1 MSKTHRENTKFSGWL
16 GNPVQSIDPL
26 RAPFGV
32 DRYRRSVNR
41 MAWLCGAP
49 TQTPLSSVN
58 SCHISARNGS
68 TQSFAFDQG
77 PKFRSV
83 IGFPFD
89 SQRSS
94 HVVGATDDI
103 KTLMKA
109 NCTSKF
115 DTEKNHV
122 SKRESNPWLTGGE
135 LDALT
140 HQATHR
146 GPATFNTSQR
156 EVYFA

>member
-1 MSKTHRENTKFSGWL
+1 MILDCQVCPCLRGLIMSKTHRENTNFSGWL

-32 DRYRRSVNR
+32 DRYRRSVYR

-49 TQTPLSSVN
+49 TKTPLSSVN
-58 SCHISARNGS
+58 SCHISVRNGS

-77 PKFRSV
+77 PKSRSF

-109 NCTSKF
+109 NAPA
-115 DTEKNHV
+115 N
-122 SKRESNPWLTGGE
+122 LTRKKITCQNGNR
-135 LDALT
+135 T
-140 HQATHR
+140 H
-146 GPATFNTSQR
+146 G
-156 EVYFA
+156 